1 MVQKPACAKAPR
13 KLPRPKNSGP
23 IESLWQTLILGCYP
37 TTVTADC
44 PLQTDQV
51 IYCELPSP
59 RLLFPAH
66 RLGSLQKHSFK
77 MALAILHQ
85 IALPDET
92 VGAAS
97 ERTQGE
103 FRVIIGRNHQNLGVR

>member
-1 MVQKPACAKAPR
+1 MPAPARGFRVSTRCSQQVIA
-13 KLPRPKNSGP
+13 N
-23 IESLWQTLILGCYP
+23 
-37 TTVTADC
+37 C
-44 PLQTDQV
+44 PLQTDRV
-51 IYCELPSP
+51 TYCELRSP

-66 RLGSLQKHSFK
+66 RLSSLQKHSFK

-103 FRVIIGRNHQNLGVR
+103 FRVVIGRNHQDLGVR